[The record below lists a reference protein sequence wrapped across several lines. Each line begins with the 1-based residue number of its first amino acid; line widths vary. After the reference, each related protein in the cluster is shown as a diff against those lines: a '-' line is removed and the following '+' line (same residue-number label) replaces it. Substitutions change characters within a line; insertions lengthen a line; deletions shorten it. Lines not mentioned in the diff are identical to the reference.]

1 MLATTSVLIKT
12 EDGREALAA
21 RRHDMQMR
29 QRHLLILIDGA
40 RTVGQLH
47 QLLGDWSDLDELL
60 VGLQLAGMVDVLPG
74 VVREDMPAPAIP
86 VDAFDPVAYFN
97 RPLLD
102 NASEREHGALSS
114 ISPIYDELPPL
125 TGMTLGLQTLA
136 APVDVPAAN
145 EPRLAPIA
153 PPEVPRAPTPA
164 VQTPVAPELAD
175 VLPNVVKVELMRLAV
190 IHFGSAAGAAMPL
203 LRACQED
210 TESLCHVIAA
220 CAKAATP
227 TAGELAAA
235 RFVDSAMQAM
245 AQRR

>member
-12 EDGREALAA
+12 EGGREALAA

-74 VVREDMPAPAIP
+74 VAREHMPAPATP
-86 VDAFDPVAYFN
+86 VDAFDPIAYFN

-102 NASEREHGALSS
+102 DESNREHGALSS

-125 TGMTLGLQTLA
+125 TGMTLGLQTVA

-145 EPRLAPIA
+145 EPRLAPIE
-153 PPEVPRAPTPA
+153 PPEAPHAPTPA

-227 TAGELAAA
+227 MAGELAAA
-235 RFVDSAMQAM
+235 RFVDAAMQAM
-245 AQRR
+245 ARRR

>member
-12 EDGREALAA
+12 DDGREALAA

-74 VVREDMPAPAIP
+74 VAREDMPAPAIP
-86 VDAFDPVAYFN
+86 VDAFDPIAYFN
-97 RPLLD
+97 RPVLD
-102 NASEREHGALSS
+102 DASEREHGALSS

-125 TGMTLGLQTLA
+125 TGMTLGLQTVA

-145 EPRLAPIA
+145 EPRLAPVEPPKALPSPA
-153 PPEVPRAPTPA
+153 P
-164 VQTPVAPELAD
+164 VQTPISPELAD
-175 VLPNVVKVELMRLAV
+175 VLPNVVKVELMRLAL

-235 RFVDSAMQAM
+235 RFVDAAMQSM
-245 AQRR
+245 ARRR